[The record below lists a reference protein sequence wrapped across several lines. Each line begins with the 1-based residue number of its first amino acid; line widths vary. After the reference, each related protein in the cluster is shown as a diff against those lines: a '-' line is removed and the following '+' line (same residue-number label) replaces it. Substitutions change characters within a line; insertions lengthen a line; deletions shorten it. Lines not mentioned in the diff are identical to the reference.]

1 MKKSKRKKI
10 ILRSS
15 IGLLL
20 GIVLII
26 LGFLTSDHRYAGILL
41 GLGFGISAPS
51 FFYLTACLRFSNS
64 EIKNLEKQIKIE
76 KKDERNI
83 RIKEKTGYMCNKII
97 FYCIAAVTFIISF
110 MEINKITIY
119 LLASLLI
126 IHSILNLV
134 ISRYYSKKM

>member
-10 ILRSS
+10 ILSS

-41 GLGFGISAPS
+41 GLGTGISAPS
-51 FFYLTACLRFSNS
+51 FFYLIAYLWFSDS
-64 EIKNLEKQIKIE
+64 EIKKFEEKKQIE
-76 KKDERNI
+76 NKDERNI
-83 RIKEKTGYMCNKII
+83 MIREKTGYMCNKII
-97 FYCIAAVTFIISF
+97 SYCLAAVTIIISF
-110 MEINKITIY
+110 MEKNKITIY

-126 IHSILNLV
+126 MQMILNLV
-134 ISRYYSKKM
+134 IGCYYSKRM